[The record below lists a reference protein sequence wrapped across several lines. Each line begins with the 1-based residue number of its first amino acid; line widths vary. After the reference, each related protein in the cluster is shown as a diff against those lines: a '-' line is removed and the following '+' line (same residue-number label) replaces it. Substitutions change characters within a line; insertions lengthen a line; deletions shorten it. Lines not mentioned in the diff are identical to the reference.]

1 MGNIF
6 IDKAMMCSMLNV
18 PPDQPWKKKRQRR
31 DMLGIAGSLQPFSK
45 TKSALDFHK
54 LKKKNP
60 HDLAFIFKTKQKPK
74 VLLIVVV
81 FTVQEIP

>member
-1 MGNIF
+1 
-6 IDKAMMCSMLNV
+6 
-18 PPDQPWKKKRQRR
+18 
-31 DMLGIAGSLQPFSK
+31 MLGIAGSLQPFSK